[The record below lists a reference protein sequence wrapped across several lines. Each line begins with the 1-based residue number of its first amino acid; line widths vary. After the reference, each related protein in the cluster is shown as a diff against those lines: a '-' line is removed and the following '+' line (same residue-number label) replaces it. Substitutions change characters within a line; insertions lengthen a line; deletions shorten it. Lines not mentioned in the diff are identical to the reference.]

1 MANPTG
7 EMPFLDHLEELRKRI
22 LLAMAG
28 VIVGVG
34 LGWFLT
40 RHFELIQVFEAP
52 IARFVPNGKLM
63 VTSLIDPFM
72 IVLRFSVVLGLI
84 LSSPWVLYQ
93 LWLFL
98 APALTPRERR
108 AILPSL
114 GIGLLLF
121 LAGAAIGWFYVLGP
135 TVQWFETFE
144 PNTFNTM
151 ITYDSYLSLVIN
163 LLVAMGISA
172 ELPLVMI
179 LLALLGVLSYRRYV
193 AFRRY
198 AFFLSFVGGAIL
210 SPAPEVVSMILFSLP
225 LLLLYEVGVGGA
237 YLVERRRLRSAAKA
251 VAALLFLGLCMS
263 PRPLSAQIP
272 PPPPVAQGPPGA
284 PPVAVAGVG
293 VHAVDSST
301 FKRLGLPAGPTAK
314 FPSPDS
320 VMQALLD
327 REGFANTRF
336 LADSASFVVDSQKII
351 LSGHAATDRD
361 DAILQAHQIMY
372 DDANCLATAE
382 GAPRMF
388 QQGQA
393 PLIGVTMRFN
403 TCNPRGMIG
412 AAYTSFNELGSNWF
426 VRGNLAVDS
435 SGKRLYAGKSEF
447 TSCDLPDPHY
457 HFVTGQ
463 VKWESQSVM
472 VARPAV
478 LFIRDVPVA
487 WLPFMFQDTKPGRR
501 SGILIPRF
509 GFNDIVRPTR
519 TYNRQITNIGYYWAP
534 NDYMDVT
541 GHLDWYAN
549 RYTQYGADLNYS
561 WLNRFVTGGLH
572 VNEQVTNTGSIDRT
586 INWVHNQQFSAST
599 SLSVSFNYASNSQIL
614 QANALDPLLS
624 TQLITS
630 QVALKKS
637 FRWGQMTIGGT
648 RSDPIGGTGAGNMT
662 LPTLTLTMNPLSL
675 GRFLTWSPSLT
686 ATNHTDFGTTLN
698 TPTVSSNGLDSIV
711 SPLRD
716 RQTTINL
723 NTPLTIKGF
732 SLPFSIQYD
741 DQEVVG
747 RQVVMLRRPDSTT
760 ADPNDSVNV
769 TEVRNGDYKT
779 GLDWTTSISLPP
791 LLRGSWKLT
800 PSIGVTNISS
810 SGEFLLRTP
819 GSNGQWVAQGKKV
832 ALGLTSAPFFFG
844 FINRGIG
851 PYSRFRYTLSP
862 LLSLQWSPAA
872 SLPADY
878 ARALNATIGGALQSE
893 VPSSNVA
900 SITLSQTFEG
910 KLRPSA
916 KDTNSDPAHLPK
928 KSLLSINTSSIAYDF
943 EQAKLPGQT
952 GWKTQ
957 QLTNSFTSDLVHGF
971 SLSTT
976 HDLWQGTVGTDSAK
990 FSPFLSA
997 VQANFQLT
1005 GGTFRSIGGLFGLG
1019 RHDTTSIPPPSGVAT
1034 APLVAAEA
1042 LQPYRTGTTPLQSLP
1057 RTGFTATVSYSL
1069 TRQRPSGQVILPVST
1084 EPTFPAD
1091 PTNPLSLI
1099 SILPPIAPTPQS
1111 SIGLTMGFS
1120 PTAFWNV
1127 SWNTEYDVTNHTFE
1141 SQVITLQRDL
1151 HDWRASFNFIKNP
1164 NGNFALTVSIYLI
1177 SLPDIKFDYNQTTLQ
1192 QTTAPTP

>member
-1 MANPTG
+1 MANSTG

-22 LLAMAG
+22 LLAVAG
-28 VIVGVG
+28 VVVGVG

-40 RHFELIQVFEAP
+40 RHFDLVRVFEGP
-52 IARFVPNGKLM
+52 IVPYVPNGKLM

-72 IVLRFSVVLGLI
+72 IVLRFSVVLGLV

-114 GIGLLLF
+114 GLGLLLF
-121 LAGAAIGWFYVLGP
+121 IGGGAIGWFYVLGP
-135 TVQWFETFE
+135 TVKWFSAFQ
-144 PNTFNTM
+144 PGTFNTM
-151 ITYDSYLSLVIN
+151 FTYESYLSVVIN

-179 LLALLGVLSYRRYV
+179 LLASLGVLSYRRYV

-210 SPAPEVVSMILFSLP
+210 SPAPEVVSMVLFSLP
-225 LLLLYEVGVGGA
+225 LLVLYEVGVAGA
-237 YLVERRRLRSAAKA
+237 YLIERRRLRIAAKA
-251 VAALLFLGLCMS
+251 VAVLVILGLGLV
-263 PRPLSAQIP
+263 PRRASAQNP
-272 PPPPVAQGPPGA
+272 FPPPVAQGQPPGA
-284 PPVAVAGVG
+284 PGGIGGVG
-293 VHAVDSST
+293 VHSVDSNT

-320 VMQALLD
+320 IMQALLN

-336 LADSASFVVDSQKII
+336 LADSASFIVDSQQII
-351 LSGHAATDRD
+351 LRGHAATDRD

-372 DDANCLATAE
+372 DDARCLATAE

-426 VRGNLAVDS
+426 VRGNLAVDTTE
-435 SGKRLYAGKSEF
+435 GRKRLFAGKSEF

-534 NDYMDVT
+534 NDYMDLT

-549 RYTQYGADLNYS
+549 RYTQYGADFNYR
-561 WLNRFVTGGLH
+561 WLNQFVTGGLH
-572 VNEQVTNTGSIDRT
+572 VNEQVTSDGSIDRT
-586 INWVHNQQFSAST
+586 INWVHAQQFSAST
-599 SLSVSFNYASNSQIL
+599 SLNVSFNYASNSQVL

-662 LPTLTLTMNPLSL
+662 LPSLTLTMNPLSL

-686 ATNHTDFGTTLN
+686 ATNQTQFGTTLT
-698 TPTVSSNGLDSIV
+698 TPTIGPGGFDSII
-711 SPLRD
+711 SPLSQ
-716 RQTTINL
+716 RQTVVSL

-732 SLPFSIQYD
+732 NLPLSVQYD
-741 DQEVVG
+741 DQRIVG
-747 RQVVMLRRPDSTT
+747 RQVVILRRPDSTT
-760 ADPNDSVNV
+760 SDPNDSVNV
-769 TEVRNGDYKT
+769 AEVRNGDYKS

-810 SGEFLLRTP
+810 SGEFMIRTP
-819 GSNGQWVAQGKKV
+819 GSNGEWVTQGKKV

-851 PYSRFRYTLSP
+851 PYARFRYSLAP
-862 LLSLQWSPAA
+862 LLSLQWSPSAT
-872 SLPADY
+872 LPPAY
-878 ARALNATIGGALQSE
+878 ARALNANLGGALQSAI
-893 VPSSNVA
+893 PSSEVA

-910 KLRPSA
+910 KLRSL
-916 KDTNSDPAHLPK
+916 KDTSTTTTVPSPK
-928 KSLLSINTSSIAYDF
+928 KSLLSISTSTIGYDF
-943 EQAKLPGQT
+943 EQAKLPGRS
-952 GWKTQ
+952 GWTTQ
-957 QLTNSFTSDLVHGF
+957 ALTNSFQSDLVQGF
-971 SLSTT
+971 TLSTT
-976 HDLWQGTVGTDSAK
+976 HDLWRGQVGSDTAK
-990 FSPFLSA
+990 FSPFLTA
-997 VQANFQLT
+997 VQANFRLT
-1005 GGTFRSIGGLFGLG
+1005 GGTFRSIGALFGLVH
-1019 RHDTTSIPPPSGVAT
+1019 HDSVTATPSIAAA
-1034 APLVAAEA
+1034 APLMVAEA
-1042 LQPYRTGTTPLQSLP
+1042 MQPYRTGSSPIQALA
-1057 RTGFTATVSYSL
+1057 RTGFSANITYSL
-1069 TRQRPSGQVILPVST
+1069 TKQRPFGAPVLPVST
-1084 EPTFPAD
+1084 QPTLPND
-1091 PTNPLSLI
+1091 PNNPLGIIPL
-1099 SILPPIAPTPQS
+1099 LPPIAPTPQS
-1111 SIGLTMGFS
+1111 SIGLTMSFS

-1127 SWNTEYDVTNHTFE
+1127 SWTTQYDITNHSFQ
-1141 SQVITLQRDL
+1141 SQQVQLQRDL
-1151 HDWRASFNFIKNP
+1151 HDWRASFNFVKNP
-1164 NGNFALTVSIYLI
+1164 NGNFALYFSVYLL

-1192 QTTAPTP
+1192 QTTGP